1 MTLAALRRFGIAAE
15 PLPDGWA
22 IPGGQRYRSPGAVRA
37 EGDWSNA
44 AFWLAAGALS
54 RPVTVT
60 GLQAESGQGD
70 RVILEYLRRFG
81 AEVEQNADAV
91 TVRPAPLRGC
101 SLDVRSTPDLAPP
114 LALLAACAA
123 GTTRITG
130 AARLRY
136 KESDR
141 LASIAAALRALGADV
156 RDLPDGLEIAG
167 GRLTDG
173 MVDACGDHRIAMAGR
188 DRLGTLRCAAAR
200 GGMCGKIGPAFL
212 ADACRTAERNGGEQM
227 SSSFGTVLKL
237 QLFGESHGP
246 AVGMCLDGFPAGF
259 RPDLTALQTFL
270 DRRAPGRSALTSA
283 AARPDRPEFLSGL
296 ADGLTCGAPLTA
308 VLPNGDAHPGGLC
321 RAGGYAPSV
330 ARGLPRRRKISRRT
344 GRLGRRAFL
353 RRLTAP
359 LCVAG
364 GLCLQLLAAQ
374 GVEIFAHIAQIGS
387 IPDRAFDPLAP
398 ERPGSG
404 FPVLDAAAGEAMRA
418 EIAAAAAAGDSV
430 GGVVEC
436 AVTGPARR
444 SRRADVRR
452 AGKPAGAG
460 AVCHPRREGRGV
472 RQRLCGRSPAR
483 Q

>member
-1 MTLAALRRFGIAAE
+1 MQSHERCSVVEVMGRNAGHLALYVGLAVGATAVLVPESKESFDTEIIEKIRNARLNGFTHYMVVVAEGAGSAFDVANRIRDEIALDPRVTVLGHVQRGGSPTARDRVMATRMGYRAVEILAAGRLESGRFLLPGDVSSQFFSGLLFALPLLSGPSELRAATPPESAGYIAMTLAALRRFGIVTE

-22 IPGGQRYRSPGAVRA
+22 VPGGQRYRSPGAVRA

-167 GRLTDG
+167 GRLTG
-173 MVDACGDHRIAMAGR
+173 GTVDACGDHRIAM
-188 DRLGTLRCAAAR
+188 
-200 GGMCGKIGPAFL
+200 
-212 ADACRTAERNGGEQM
+212 
-227 SSSFGTVLKL
+227 
-237 QLFGESHGP
+237 
-246 AVGMCLDGFPAGF
+246 
-259 RPDLTALQTFL
+259 
-270 DRRAPGRSALTSA
+270 
-283 AARPDRPEFLSGL
+283 
-296 ADGLTCGAPLTA
+296 
-308 VLPNGDAHPGGLC
+308 
-321 RAGGYAPSV
+321 
-330 ARGLPRRRKISRRT
+330 
-344 GRLGRRAFL
+344 
-353 RRLTAP
+353 
-359 LCVAG
+359 
-364 GLCLQLLAAQ
+364 LAA
-374 GVEIFAHIAQIGS
+374 IAS
-387 IPDRAFDPLAP
+387 
-398 ERPGSG
+398 
-404 FPVLDAAAGEAMRA
+404 
-418 EIAAAAAAGDSV
+418 
-430 GGVVEC
+430 
-436 AVTGPARR
+436 ARC
-444 SRRADVRR
+444 DVRLR
-452 AGKPAGAG
+452 GAECVEKSDPHFWQTLAG
-460 AVCHPRREGRGV
+460 
-472 RQRLCGRSPAR
+472 LRSGTEESR
-483 Q
+483 

>member
-1 MTLAALRRFGIAAE
+1 MCIRDRLGRETTFRLHGRLPQRPLGPLWEALEAHGVRLSRPAPGELLCAGRLENGRFLLPGDVSSQFFSGLLFALPLLSGPSELRAATPPESAGYIAMTLAALRRFGIAAE

-173 MVDACGDHRIAMAGR
+173 MVDACGDHRIAM
-188 DRLGTLRCAAAR
+188 
-200 GGMCGKIGPAFL
+200 
-212 ADACRTAERNGGEQM
+212 
-227 SSSFGTVLKL
+227 
-237 QLFGESHGP
+237 
-246 AVGMCLDGFPAGF
+246 
-259 RPDLTALQTFL
+259 
-270 DRRAPGRSALTSA
+270 
-283 AARPDRPEFLSGL
+283 
-296 ADGLTCGAPLTA
+296 
-308 VLPNGDAHPGGLC
+308 
-321 RAGGYAPSV
+321 
-330 ARGLPRRRKISRRT
+330 
-344 GRLGRRAFL
+344 
-353 RRLTAP
+353 
-359 LCVAG
+359 
-364 GLCLQLLAAQ
+364 LAA
-374 GVEIFAHIAQIGS
+374 IAS
-387 IPDRAFDPLAP
+387 
-398 ERPGSG
+398 
-404 FPVLDAAAGEAMRA
+404 
-418 EIAAAAAAGDSV
+418 
-430 GGVVEC
+430 
-436 AVTGPARR
+436 ARC
-444 SRRADVRR
+444 DVRLR
-452 AGKPAGAG
+452 GAECVEKSDPHFWQTLAG
-460 AVCHPRREGRGV
+460 
-472 RQRLCGRSPAR
+472 LRSGTEESR
-483 Q
+483 

>member
-1 MTLAALRRFGIAAE
+1 MELFLPHGPFGGRVASIASKSQLQRLLLCAALADRETVVHGASDAADVQAMCRCLRALGARVTADGKTLRVQPVTERARGARVTADGKTLRVQPVTEQAHGAADCGESGATLRFLLPVAAALGRETTFRLHGRLPQRPLGPLWEALEAHGVRLSRPAPDELLCAGRLQSGRFALPGDVSSQFFSGLLFALPLPDGPSELIAVTPPESAGYIAMTLAALRRFGIAAE

-22 IPGGQRYRSPGAVRA
+22 VPGGQRYRSPGAVRA

-167 GRLTDG
+167 GRLTG
-173 MVDACGDHRIAMAGR
+173 GTVDACGDHRIAM
-188 DRLGTLRCAAAR
+188 
-200 GGMCGKIGPAFL
+200 
-212 ADACRTAERNGGEQM
+212 
-227 SSSFGTVLKL
+227 
-237 QLFGESHGP
+237 
-246 AVGMCLDGFPAGF
+246 
-259 RPDLTALQTFL
+259 
-270 DRRAPGRSALTSA
+270 
-283 AARPDRPEFLSGL
+283 
-296 ADGLTCGAPLTA
+296 
-308 VLPNGDAHPGGLC
+308 
-321 RAGGYAPSV
+321 
-330 ARGLPRRRKISRRT
+330 
-344 GRLGRRAFL
+344 
-353 RRLTAP
+353 
-359 LCVAG
+359 
-364 GLCLQLLAAQ
+364 LAAI
-374 GVEIFAHIAQIGS
+374 VS
-387 IPDRAFDPLAP
+387 
-398 ERPGSG
+398 
-404 FPVLDAAAGEAMRA
+404 
-418 EIAAAAAAGDSV
+418 
-430 GGVVEC
+430 
-436 AVTGPARR
+436 ARC
-444 SRRADVRR
+444 DVRLR
-452 AGKPAGAG
+452 GAECVEKSDPHFWQTLAGL
-460 AVCHPRREGRGV
+460 REGTEESR
-472 RQRLCGRSPAR
+472 
-483 Q
+483 